1 MRTPPFCS
9 LDFYRFLFFIFM
21 FDILK
26 REKSVFLVVG
36 LGNPGPDFDY
46 TRHNAGFMALDYMA
60 KVFGVKINKNKFK
73 SLYNKVKIGKND
85 VILLKPQTYM
95 NASGEAV
102 FECMQFYKIPA
113 ENLLVIFDDIS
124 LDVGT
129 LRIRRNGSS
138 GGHNGVKSIINLI
151 GTDDFKRIK
160 IGVGDKPDHWDLPDW
175 VLSRFSTKEL
185 DSVTACSEKALFAM
199 DLIVKGKI
207 DQAMNKFN

>member
-1 MRTPPFCS
+1 
-9 LDFYRFLFFIFM
+9 
-21 FDILK
+21 
-26 REKSVFLVVG
+26 
-36 LGNPGPDFDY
+36 
-46 TRHNAGFMALDYMA
+46 MALDYMA

-102 FECMQFYKIPA
+102 SECMQFYKIPA

-138 GGHNGVKSIINLI
+138 GGHNGVKSIIEQTGEETFI
-151 GTDDFKRIK
+151 RIK
-160 IGVGDKPDHWDLPDW
+160 IGVGEKPNKHYDLSKW
-175 VLSRFSTKEL
+175 VLAKFSEEEKKLMQEGFKKT
-185 DSVTACSEKALFAM
+185 TAALKLILNGEIEKLS
-199 DLIVKGKI
+199 I
-207 DQAMNKFN
+207 N

>member
-1 MRTPPFCS
+1 MFN
-9 LDFYRFLFFIFM
+9 IF
-21 FDILK
+21 K
-26 REKSVFLVVG
+26 KEKSDFLVVG
-36 LGNPGPDFDY
+36 LGNPGSDFDY
-46 TRHNAGFMALDYMA
+46 TRHNAGFMAIDYMA
-60 KVFGVKINKNKFK
+60 KVFGVNINKSKFK
-73 SLYNKVKIGKND
+73 SLYNKVKIGKDN

-102 FECMQFYKIPA
+102 LECMKFYKIPV

-129 LRIRRNGSS
+129 LRIKRSGSA

-160 IGVGDKPDHWDLPDW
+160 IGVGDKPDHWELPDW
-175 VLSRFSTKEL
+175 VLSRFSTNEL
-185 DSVTACSEKALFAM
+185 DSVVACSEKALFATE
-199 DLIVKGKI
+199 LIVKGKI